1 MIGIGRHKK
10 DSANKIIE
18 FCKLVNL
25 EAVRLLVMIIII
37 YNHERN
43 RKRRKKNSTL
53 VFGSFTSKN
62 IPVTLATESLCEKK
76 RKKYK

>member
-1 MIGIGRHKK
+1 MKE
-10 DSANKIIE
+10 IE
-18 FCKLVNL
+18 K
-25 EAVRLLVMIIII
+25 E
-37 YNHERN
+37 E
-43 RKRRKKNSTL
+43 KKNSTL